1 MGLGRC
7 HNAADPGSSVRGVT
21 ESAARITAQGGY
33 PGTPMGFDLNGF
45 AGSRGPRFAEGACST
60 EQVNPITYPFESY
73 AGDVT
78 FAQPQLGERAVDF
91 NTEGMIHIGLL
102 PELLEDARRD
112 AASEADLEPLFRSA
126 EAWIR
131 MWELAE
137 ARSETLGG

>member
-1 MGLGRC
+1 
-7 HNAADPGSSVRGVT
+7 
-21 ESAARITAQGGY
+21 
-33 PGTPMGFDLNGF
+33 
-45 AGSRGPRFAEGACST
+45 
-60 EQVNPITYPFESY
+60 
-73 AGDVT
+73 
-78 FAQPQLGERAVDF
+78 
-91 NTEGMIHIGLL
+91 MIHIGLL